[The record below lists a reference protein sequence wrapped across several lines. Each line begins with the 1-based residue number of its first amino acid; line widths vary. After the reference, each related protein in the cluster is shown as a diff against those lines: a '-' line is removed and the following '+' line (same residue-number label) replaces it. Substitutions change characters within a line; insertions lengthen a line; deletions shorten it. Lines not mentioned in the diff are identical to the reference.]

1 MTYLLLTLYCLS
13 IEFEFFSIGL
23 FFHIFAL
30 EQYSYLYFFQMHLVT
45 KYLNLFVPYR
55 FLWLVHQQEL
65 HFFLVNIVMYHL
77 KNFAPFYYNYLLY
90 FDSFVIHILIYD
102 F

>member
-1 MTYLLLTLYCLS
+1 
-13 IEFEFFSIGL
+13 
-23 FFHIFAL
+23 
-30 EQYSYLYFFQMHLVT
+30 
-45 KYLNLFVPYR
+45 
-55 FLWLVHQQEL
+55 LVHQQEL